1 MSLVKNI
8 VEDCI
13 READK
18 QLSNKCKR
26 GSRQLS
32 RKVLTEPATLDEILS
47 GVVSQVGCELP
58 DGGRFE
64 CENEVF
70 KDIHDNHLIKVR
82 YKVLTVEG
90 HYSTFYE
97 TEVYLSDDEL
107 RLFGSE
113 GFDYFDCVADLRSY
127 NYKYVLTKEGR
138 SVLESIFTKLVRVYS
153 NILSYIEN
161 ESLESGRVLLVREPV
176 QVHYGSLPPVL
187 QPTSKLILARLV
199 RSSCE
204 GLVLAEMEGEA
215 LFDASWECLVGV
227 EG

>member
-13 READK
+13 REAYK
-18 QLSNKCKR
+18 QLSRKCQR

-113 GFDYFDCVADLRSY
+113 GFDYFDGHTQM
-127 NYKYVLTKEGR
+127 LTSKGVW
-138 SVLESIFTKLVRVYS
+138 VLERIFTKLVRVYS
-153 NILSYIEN
+153 DILSYIEN
-161 ESLESGRVLLVREPV
+161 ESLESGRVLLVREPC
-176 QVHYGSLPPVL
+176 QVHHGSLPPVL

-199 RSSCE
+199 RLSCE
-204 GLVLAEMEGEA
+204 GLVLAEMEEGA
-215 LFDASWECLVGV
+215 LFEVSWECLVGV